1 MEATCWSC
9 GTDKVHPQKYR
20 SAARS
25 DQEPKGTAEEGTK
38 SAQRAYAEGEQA
50 PPKITPARKLKIN
63 AKSAGGIPA
72 TCSRSSMVEQLP
84 CKQLAVG
91 SNPTGCSILS
101 FSQPPCY

>member
-9 GTDKVHPQKYR
+9 GKEILK
-20 SAARS
+20 
-25 DQEPKGTAEEGTK
+25 
-38 SAQRAYAEGEQA
+38 
-50 PPKITPARKLKIN
+50 RKLKIN

-91 SNPTGCSILS
+91 SNPTGGYILS
-101 FSQPPCY
+101 FSKTSLLLKLSPQFWLWHFTWGHKKSKH